1 MCNQASALHCCM
13 HNSKSTNQFP
23 AYLSVSEN
31 LSWNLKLATSSRK
44 TLKTIFQTL
53 QGPTVCASSTWKNMG
68 PDFHRET
75 LVHPRFACLQ
85 HQVFFPGL
93 QRASRLATPVL
104 ASPLGTPIEQDQ
116 QGNVLQSL
124 RVCLRK
130 WHPHALWLILGYSFH
145 SWVIKHNLKHNPSA
159 SLPGQVGSPDFLG
172 KT

>member
-13 HNSKSTNQFP
+13 HNSKSTNPFP
-23 AYLSVSEN
+23 AYLSLSEKV
-31 LSWNLKLATSSRK
+31 SWNLKLATSSRK
-44 TLKTIFQTL
+44 NVENHLPN
-53 QGPTVCASSTWKNMG
+53 PTVCAGSTRKNTG

-145 SWVIKHNLKHNPSA
+145 SWVITHN
-159 SLPGQVGSPDFLG
+159 
-172 KT
+172 